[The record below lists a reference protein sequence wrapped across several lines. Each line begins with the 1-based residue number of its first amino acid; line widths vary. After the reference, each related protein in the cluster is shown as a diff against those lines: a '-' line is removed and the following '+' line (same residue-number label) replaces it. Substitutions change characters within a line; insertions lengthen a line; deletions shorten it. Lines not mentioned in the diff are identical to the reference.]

1 MVFYDQSAYDIR
13 CEWGLQGLRALRD
26 DCDVVIIVDVLSF
39 STCVEAAVTNGA
51 LIYPFSAGAQQARA
65 YAASLQAE
73 LAGFKPG
80 EGRYWLSPTALSSVP
95 PGTRLVLP
103 SPNGSVLSVEAG
115 VAHTIAGCLRN
126 AGAVARAVERLG
138 SKIAVIPAGE
148 RWPEGGTRPAFEDL
162 LGAGAI
168 VRELGGSRS
177 PEAQAAQAVFERF
190 AADQAGLERALLE
203 CSSGREL
210 LERDRGADVLYA
222 AKWNVGRTVPLMID
236 GAYRRDET
244 GGLRD
249 RDAD

>member
-1 MVFYDQSAYDIR
+1 MVFYDQSAYDVR

-26 DCDVVIIVDVLSF
+26 DCEVVIIVDVLSF
-39 STCVEAAVTNGA
+39 SSCVEAAVTNGA
-51 LIYPFSAGAQQARA
+51 LIYPYGAGAQQARA
-65 YAASLQAE
+65 YAASLEAE

-80 EGRYWLSPTALSSVP
+80 EGRYWLSPTALSLIP

-103 SPNGSVLSVEAG
+103 SPNGSALSVEGG

-126 AGAVARAVERLG
+126 ARAVARAAERLG

-148 RWPEGGTRPAFEDL
+148 RWPGGGTRPVLEDL

-177 PEAQAAQAVFERF
+177 PEAQAAQVVFERF
-190 AADQAGLERALLE
+190 STGQARLERALLD

-210 LERDRGADVLYA
+210 LERDRRADVLYA
-222 AKWNVGRTVPLMID
+222 AEWNVGMTVPLMID
-236 GAYRRDET
+236 GAYRRDEPD
-244 GGLRD
+244 GMRD
-249 RDAD
+249 LDAD